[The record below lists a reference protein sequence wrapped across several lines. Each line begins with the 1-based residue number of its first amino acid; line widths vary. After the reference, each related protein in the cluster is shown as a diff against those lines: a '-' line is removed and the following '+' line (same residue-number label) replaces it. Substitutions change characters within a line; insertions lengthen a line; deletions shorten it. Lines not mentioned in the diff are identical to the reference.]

1 MYPFPLAPQAV
12 PPQPPQPQPLRGD
25 ADPIA
30 AVAGNATMLG
40 IGYMLLRRPILAVVA
55 LCGTGFLTWSAAV
68 QVENPLWRFL
78 LPAWGL
84 AMILHAWWLTRRTV
98 PSVLVDP
105 AGAVRRLRFFAGT
118 AAALVLLS
126 LGWFRIDAWWIVHDA
141 EAAQAAGDCEDAVAA
156 LGTLDAVHRVAFG
169 PVTTRADEER
179 EACGILLAA
188 LEEAPSEAAEG
199 LGEYLE
205 HPGALWDGAGPERA
219 ALLLE
224 AAAEGGALD
233 LTDVEN
239 AFAQLETTLDEHPGQ
254 AGAVRGVVEAF
265 TAGLVDMPPC
275 HGYAADHWL
284 AEQDWDA
291 PELAEPA
298 AAAAADAPVRT
309 LRCGQEW
316 ADGGDLETA
325 AALYREFLT
334 EYPEHE
340 LAAEAADGVLD
351 TGSYCADPV
360 AYPGAPA
367 YSGRGPHPMRL
378 QGTTSEDRGFPAEWL
393 GEDAAGTELVV
404 CVTAEVGDYQDSC
417 RYQRSDGSTLWATF
431 YAHRFDIT
439 AYELRTG
446 EEVAA
451 YSRQIGKACPDTM
464 DNTYSTVYFSY
475 SGDFMSLASE
485 YTDAE
490 FRGMFS
496 GIVGA

>member
-1 MYPFPLAPQAV
+1 MYPFPIGPQAAPPPP
-12 PPQPPQPQPLRGD
+12 PPQPPRSA
-25 ADPIA
+25 ADPVA

-40 IGYMLLRRPILAVVA
+40 IGYMLMRRPVLAAAA
-55 LCGTGFLTWSAAV
+55 LCGTGFLVWSAAV
-68 QVENPLWRFL
+68 QVENPLWRFM

-84 AMILHAWWLTRRTV
+84 AAILHAWWLTRRTV
-98 PSVLVDP
+98 PSPLVDP
-105 AGAVRRLRFFAGT
+105 SGAVRRLRYFAVT

-126 LGWFRIDAWWIVHDA
+126 LGWFRIDAWWTVHDA
-141 EAAQAAGDCEDAVAA
+141 EAAQAAGDCADAVAA
-156 LGTLDAVHRVAFG
+156 LDTLDAVHRVAFG
-169 PVTTRADEER
+169 PVTVRADEER
-179 EACGILLAA
+179 EACEILLAA
-188 LEEAPSEAAEG
+188 LEEAPSEAAAG
-199 LGEYLE
+199 LAEYLE

-219 ALLLE
+219 ARLLE
-224 AAAEGGALD
+224 AAAAGGALD
-233 LTDVEN
+233 LTDVGN
-239 AFAQLETTLDEHPGQ
+239 AFAQLETVLDETPGQ

-265 TAGLVDMPPC
+265 MADLADMPPC

-291 PELAEPA
+291 TELTEPV

-316 ADGGDLETA
+316 ADGGDLEEA
-325 AALYREFLT
+325 AVLYREFLA
-334 EYPEHE
+334 EYPGHE

-360 AYPGAPA
+360 AYTGAPA

-378 QGTTSEDRGFPAEWL
+378 QGTTSEDRGFPAGWL
-393 GEDAAGTELVV
+393 GADAAGTELVV
-404 CVTAEVGDYQDSC
+404 CVTAEVGDFQDSC
-417 RYQRSDGSTLWATF
+417 RYQRSDGSLLWATF
-431 YAHRFDIT
+431 YAHRFNIT

-446 EEVAA
+446 EAVAD
-451 YSRQIGKACPDTM
+451 YSRQIGEPCPDTM
-464 DNTYSTVYFSY
+464 DGTYSTVYFSY
-475 SGDFMSLASE
+475 YGDFMSLASE